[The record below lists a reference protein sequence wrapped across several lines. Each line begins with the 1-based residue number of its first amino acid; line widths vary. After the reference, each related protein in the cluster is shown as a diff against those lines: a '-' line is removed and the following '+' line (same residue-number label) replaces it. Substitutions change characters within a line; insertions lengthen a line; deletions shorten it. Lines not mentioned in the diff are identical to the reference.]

1 MKIFSNTQYSVVS
14 ENRRQD
20 VFTIT
25 EGGRFAIVQMEQIYE
40 VLLTQMSTSFTIE
53 EWLTFGQSLEKS
65 EYKRKDHDF

>member
-1 MKIFSNTQYSVVS
+1 MKIFSNTQHSVVS

-40 VLLTQMSTSFTIE
+40 VLITQMSTSFTIE
-53 EWLTFGQSLEKS
+53 E
-65 EYKRKDHDF
+65 